1 MNKTATYF
9 LLSILSFVNHSLC
22 APQSYSHGRSDQIRV
37 KRQEEPE
44 LIISKFHVDTKIQ
57 FRYAVTTVT
66 SLVKNP
72 GTEARRAEFSMIIPD
87 TAFISNMSM
96 VIKGEEYVSSVQEKK
111 EAQATFDEAIS
122 KGFAAGLVSKA
133 TSRDTNKFTVDAN
146 IEAGDKVVFKLTY
159 EELLE
164 RKNGQYEYTL
174 NMDPGQLV
182 EDLRVTVNI
191 AESLPLTKLEVPA
204 LVESNEIDFSA
215 AEEEVSSIAEVTRGV
230 NGSENSAKVVFAPD
244 REYQEAAGD
253 QGVSGKFVV
262 RYDVDRDGQESE
274 VQVIDG
280 YFVHYFVP
288 ENLPTLPKHV
298 VFVLD
303 ISGSMRGEKL
313 EQMKDAMF
321 TVLDDMTDEDF
332 FNIVT
337 FSTDVEHWNKEEA
350 QEEIFSDDGFVENIT
365 TEFYRATDENKN
377 IAIGSILD
385 LQADGGTNI
394 NDALLAALAV
404 GKDAKQKGAF
414 PADVQT
420 MVVFL
425 TDGNPSSGVTDKSE
439 IKSNVKSANT
449 GAEFPVF
456 TIAFGEDADF
466 NLVKDIAAENDGAA
480 KRIYEGSDAALQ
492 LENFYAE
499 ISSPLLSNL
508 RLQYVGG
515 LVDTASL
522 SETEAKT
529 LFRGREVIVAGKLF
543 TASMDADRLGIKI
556 NADGKGGKF
565 HKHFDICLRDNKIPV
580 PSPLPAC
587 LKPREYPK
595 SEAQNFLKNLHAFLN
610 IKQLLKKSKLTSN
623 ETEQSALEMEATKLA
638 LETNLVT
645 EVTSLVVT
653 RPDEE
658 PVINKLVTELLAEGD
673 IPNWKLQYSNYY
685 SNTAMAVPG
694 SRAVPGS
701 ISGMASVPTSV
712 SSNRGTYSISS
723 SNSGSYS
730 SRGGR
735 RGSIISSNSGSYSSR
750 GGGRGRMRSG
760 SGGRSQT
767 SFNSQT
773 APPVTTTTTMTTT
786 SASIYEQHFD
796 SMSFDSGLQWSM
808 SSGHSSHVLKD
819 SLDIM
824 MTSDINGIENSQCNG
839 TLTLFTKTYNRGEEL
854 MIEEDSEDLEG
865 FDNKAVTALVSGD
878 CCWDI
883 FSEQNFAGA
892 RKTLR
897 PGEKYTGANSLGRDL
912 FRNVSSVRR
921 NTARRCR

>member
-1 MNKTATYF
+1 M
-9 LLSILSFVNHSLC
+9 
-22 APQSYSHGRSDQIRV
+22 G
-37 KRQEEPE
+37 
-44 LIISKFHVDTKIQ
+44 
-57 FRYAVTTVT
+57 
-66 SLVKNP
+66 
-72 GTEARRAEFSMIIPD
+72 
-87 TAFISNMSM
+87 
-96 VIKGEEYVSSVQEKK
+96 
-111 EAQATFDEAIS
+111 
-122 KGFAAGLVSKA
+122 
-133 TSRDTNKFTVDAN
+133 
-146 IEAGDKVVFKLTY
+146 
-159 EELLE
+159 
-164 RKNGQYEYTL
+164 
-174 NMDPGQLV
+174 
-182 EDLRVTVNI
+182 
-191 AESLPLTKLEVPA
+191 
-204 LVESNEIDFSA
+204 
-215 AEEEVSSIAEVTRGV
+215 
-230 NGSENSAKVVFAPD
+230 
-244 REYQEAAGD
+244 
-253 QGVSGKFVV
+253 
-262 RYDVDRDGQESE
+262 DRDGQESE

-350 QEEIFSDDGFVENIT
+350 LEEIFSDDGFVENIT

-414 PADVQT
+414 PADVQS

-439 IKSNVKSANT
+439 IKSNIKSANT

-466 NLVKDIAAENDGAA
+466 NLVKDIAAENEGAA

-529 LFRGREVIVAGKLF
+529 LFRGREVIVAGKLSSKAN
-543 TASMDADRLGIKI
+543 TNDVARLSIQIDAG
-556 NADGKGGKF
+556 GKGGEF
-565 HKHFDICLRDNKIPV
+565 HRDFDICLRKPVAQGVNGSENSAKVVFAVDRQQPEELIDDMLPV

-595 SEAQNFLKNLHAFLN
+595 SEAQNFLKNLHAFMN
-610 IKQLLKKSKLTSN
+610 IKQLLKKSKLASN
-623 ETEQSALEMEATKLA
+623 ETEKSALEMEATKLA

-658 PVINKLVTELLAEGD
+658 PVINKLVTRLFAEGE
-673 IPNWKLQYSNYY
+673 IVSPAFS
-685 SNTAMAVPG
+685 A
-694 SRAVPGS
+694 
-701 ISGMASVPTSV
+701 SG
-712 SSNRGTYSISS
+712 GI
-723 SNSGSYS
+723 
-730 SRGGR
+730 
-735 RGSIISSNSGSYSSR
+735 R
-750 GGGRGRMRSG
+750 GGGSNRNHYFSRRPSFSNFGAG
-760 SGGRSQT
+760 LNGGVSSKPLPIT
-767 SFNSQT
+767 FAASANFNSN
-773 APPVTTTTTMTTT
+773 PV
-786 SASIYEQHFD
+786 AYDDYENIEEE
-796 SMSFDSGLQWSM
+796 
-808 SSGHSSHVLKD
+808 
-819 SLDIM
+819 DIE
-824 MTSDINGIENSQCNG
+824 DDDVGNNQCNG
-839 TLTLFTKTYNRGEEL
+839 TLTLFTKTYNRGEDL
-854 MIEEDSEDLEG
+854 LIEEDTEDLEG

-878 CCWDI
+878 CCWVI
-883 FSEQNFAGA
+883 FSEQNFAGV

-897 PGEKYTGANSLGRDL
+897 PGEKYTSANSLGRDL

-921 NTARRCR
+921 NTSRRCR

>member
-529 LFRGREVIVAGKLF
+529 LFRGREVIVAGKLSNDAN
-543 TASMDADRLGIKI
+543 TDADRLSIQIDAG
-556 NADGKGGKF
+556 GKGGEY
-565 HKHFDICLRDNKIPV
+565 HRDFDICLREPV
-580 PSPLPAC
+580 AQDVNGSENSAKVVFAVDRQQAEEIIDDKLPLPSPLPAC

-658 PVINKLVTELLAEGD
+658 PVINKLVTRLFAEGE
-673 IPNWKLQYSNYY
+673 IVSPAFS
-685 SNTAMAVPG
+685 A
-694 SRAVPGS
+694 
-701 ISGMASVPTSV
+701 SG
-712 SSNRGTYSISS
+712 GI
-723 SNSGSYS
+723 
-730 SRGGR
+730 
-735 RGSIISSNSGSYSSR
+735 R
-750 GGGRGRMRSG
+750 GGGSNRNHYFSRRPSFSNFGAGLNGGGG
-760 SGGRSQT
+760 SKPLPITFAASAN
-767 SFNSQT
+767 FNSNQEDDYD
-773 APPVTTTTTMTTT
+773 
-786 SASIYEQHFD
+786 YENIE
-796 SMSFDSGLQWSM
+796 
-808 SSGHSSHVLKD
+808 VE
-819 SLDIM
+819 DIEADDDVG
-824 MTSDINGIENSQCNG
+824 SNQCNG

>member
-1 MNKTATYF
+1 MTNTATNF
-9 LLSILSFVNHSLC
+9 LLVVLAFVNHSLC
-22 APQSYSHGRSDQIRV
+22 APQSYSHGRSDHIRV

-44 LIISKFHVDTKIQ
+44 LIISKFHVDTRIQ
-57 FRYAVTTVT
+57 FRYAITTVT
-66 SLVKNP
+66 SQVKNP

-146 IEAGDKVVFKLTY
+146 IEAEDKVVFKLTY

-182 EDLRVTVNI
+182 EDLQVTVNI

-204 LVESNEIDFSA
+204 LLESNEIDFSA
-215 AEEEVSSIAEVTRGV
+215 AEEEVSSIAELTRGV

-350 QEEIFSDDGFVENIT
+350 LEEIFSDDGFVENIT

-414 PADVQT
+414 PADVQS

-439 IKSNVKSANT
+439 IKSNIKSANT

-466 NLVKDIAAENDGAA
+466 NLVKDIAAENEGAA

-529 LFRGREVIVAGKLF
+529 LFRGREVIVAGKLSSKAN
-543 TASMDADRLGIKI
+543 TNDVARLSIQIDAG
-556 NADGKGGKF
+556 GKGGEF
-565 HKHFDICLRDNKIPV
+565 HRDFDICLRKPVAQGVNGSENSAKVVFAVDRQQPEELIDDMLPV

-595 SEAQNFLKNLHAFLN
+595 SEAQNFLKNLHAFMN
-610 IKQLLKKSKLTSN
+610 IKQLLKKSKLASN
-623 ETEQSALEMEATKLA
+623 ETEKSALEMEATKLA

-658 PVINKLVTELLAEGD
+658 PVINKLVTRLFAEGE
-673 IPNWKLQYSNYY
+673 IVSPAFS
-685 SNTAMAVPG
+685 A
-694 SRAVPGS
+694 
-701 ISGMASVPTSV
+701 SG
-712 SSNRGTYSISS
+712 GI
-723 SNSGSYS
+723 
-730 SRGGR
+730 
-735 RGSIISSNSGSYSSR
+735 R
-750 GGGRGRMRSG
+750 GGGSNRNHYFSRRPSFSNFGAG
-760 SGGRSQT
+760 LNGGVSSKPLPIT
-767 SFNSQT
+767 FAASANFNSN
-773 APPVTTTTTMTTT
+773 PV
-786 SASIYEQHFD
+786 AYDDYENIEEE
-796 SMSFDSGLQWSM
+796 
-808 SSGHSSHVLKD
+808 
-819 SLDIM
+819 DIE
-824 MTSDINGIENSQCNG
+824 DDDVGNNQCNG
-839 TLTLFTKTYNRGEEL
+839 TLTLFTKTYNRGEDL
-854 MIEEDSEDLEG
+854 LIEEDTEDLEG

-878 CCWDI
+878 CCWVI
-883 FSEQNFAGA
+883 FSEQNFAGV

-897 PGEKYTGANSLGRDL
+897 PGEKYTSANSLGRDL

-921 NTARRCR
+921 NTSRRCR

>member
-1 MNKTATYF
+1 MINTAAAYC
-9 LLSILSFVNHSLC
+9 LLCIVTQGLC
-22 APQSYSHGRSDQIRV
+22 APQSHPHGGDKIDTRDR
-37 KRQEEPE
+37 RQHPASK
-44 LIISKFHVDTKIQ
+44 LIISKFHVDTRIQ

-66 SLVKNP
+66 SQVKNP
-72 GTEARRAEFSMIIPD
+72 GTEARRAECSMIIPD

-96 VIKGEEYVSSVQEKK
+96 VIKGEEYVSSIQEKK

-146 IEAGDKVVFKLTY
+146 IEAGDRVVFKLTY

-182 EDLRVTVNI
+182 EDLQVTVNI

-262 RYDVDRDGQESE
+262 RYDVDREGQESE

-394 NDALLAALAV
+394 NEELLAALAV
-404 GKDAKQKGAF
+404 GKDAKLKGAF

-466 NLVKDIAAENDGAA
+466 NLVKDIAAENEGAA

-522 SETEAKT
+522 SKTEAKT
-529 LFRGREVIVAGKLF
+529 LFRGREVIVAGKLSNEAN
-543 TASMDADRLGIKI
+543 TDADRLSIQIDAG
-556 NADGKGGKF
+556 GKGGEY
-565 HKHFDICLRDNKIPV
+565 HRDFDICLREPV
-580 PSPLPAC
+580 VQDVNGSENSAKVVFAVDRQQAEEITDDKLPLPSPLPAC

-723 SNSGSYS
+723 N
-730 SRGGR
+730 
-735 RGSIISSNSGSYSSR
+735 RGSIISSSSRGSMRAGRRGSPRGRSR
-750 GGGRGRMRSG
+750 GGGSYNY
-760 SGGRSQT
+760 SYD
-767 SFNSQT
+767 SQT
-773 APPVTTTTTMTTT
+773 AVPITTTTTATTTT
-786 SASIYEQHFD
+786 SV
-796 SMSFDSGLQWSM
+796 
-808 SSGHSSHVLKD
+808 SSGRNVMLFSANYMPPSWNT
-819 SLDIM
+819 SN
-824 MTSDINGIENSQCNG
+824 TTASDIDNIDIESNQCNG
-839 TLTLFTKTYNRGEEL
+839 TLTLFTKT
-854 MIEEDSEDLEG
+854 
-865 FDNKAVTALVSGD
+865 
-878 CCWDI
+878 
-883 FSEQNFAGA
+883 
-892 RKTLR
+892 
-897 PGEKYTGANSLGRDL
+897 
-912 FRNVSSVRR
+912 
-921 NTARRCR
+921 

>member
-529 LFRGREVIVAGKLF
+529 LFRGREVIVAGKLSNDAN
-543 TASMDADRLGIKI
+543 TDADRLSIQIDAG
-556 NADGKGGKF
+556 GKGGEY
-565 HKHFDICLRDNKIPV
+565 HRDFDICLREPV
-580 PSPLPAC
+580 AQDVNGSENSAKVVFAVDRQQAEEIIDDKLPLPSPLPAC

-658 PVINKLVTELLAEGD
+658 PVINKLVTRLFAEGE
-673 IPNWKLQYSNYY
+673 IVSPAFS
-685 SNTAMAVPG
+685 A
-694 SRAVPGS
+694 
-701 ISGMASVPTSV
+701 SG
-712 SSNRGTYSISS
+712 GI
-723 SNSGSYS
+723 
-730 SRGGR
+730 
-735 RGSIISSNSGSYSSR
+735 R
-750 GGGRGRMRSG
+750 GGGSNRNHYFSRRPSFSNFGAGLNGGG
-760 SGGRSQT
+760 SSKPLPIT
-767 SFNSQT
+767 FAASANFNSN
-773 APPVTTTTTMTTT
+773 PVVEYD
-786 SASIYEQHFD
+786 YENIED
-796 SMSFDSGLQWSM
+796 EEE
-808 SSGHSSHVLKD
+808 
-819 SLDIM
+819 DIEADDDGG
-824 MTSDINGIENSQCNG
+824 SSQCNG

>member
-1 MNKTATYF
+1 M
-9 LLSILSFVNHSLC
+9 
-22 APQSYSHGRSDQIRV
+22 G
-37 KRQEEPE
+37 
-44 LIISKFHVDTKIQ
+44 
-57 FRYAVTTVT
+57 
-66 SLVKNP
+66 
-72 GTEARRAEFSMIIPD
+72 
-87 TAFISNMSM
+87 
-96 VIKGEEYVSSVQEKK
+96 
-111 EAQATFDEAIS
+111 
-122 KGFAAGLVSKA
+122 
-133 TSRDTNKFTVDAN
+133 
-146 IEAGDKVVFKLTY
+146 
-159 EELLE
+159 
-164 RKNGQYEYTL
+164 
-174 NMDPGQLV
+174 
-182 EDLRVTVNI
+182 
-191 AESLPLTKLEVPA
+191 
-204 LVESNEIDFSA
+204 
-215 AEEEVSSIAEVTRGV
+215 
-230 NGSENSAKVVFAPD
+230 
-244 REYQEAAGD
+244 
-253 QGVSGKFVV
+253 
-262 RYDVDRDGQESE
+262 
-274 VQVIDG
+274 
-280 YFVHYFVP
+280 
-288 ENLPTLPKHV
+288 
-298 VFVLD
+298 
-303 ISGSMRGEKL
+303 
-313 EQMKDAMF
+313 
-321 TVLDDMTDEDF
+321 TDEDF

-350 QEEIFSDDGFVENIT
+350 LEERFSDDGFVENIT

-394 NDALLAALAV
+394 NDALLAALAI

-449 GAEFPVF
+449 GAEFPIY
-456 TIAFGEDADF
+456 TIAFGADADF
-466 NLVKDIAAENDGAA
+466 QLVKDIAAENEGAA

-565 HKHFDICLRDNKIPV
+565 HKHFDICLRDDKIPV

-587 LKPREYPK
+587 IKPREYPK

-610 IKQLLKKSKLTSN
+610 IKQLLKKSKFTSN

-653 RPDEE
+653 RPDED
-658 PVINKLVTELLAEGD
+658 PVINKLVTRLFAEGE
-673 IPNWKLQYSNYY
+673 IVSPAFSASGGCPPLKGCS
-685 SNTAMAVPG
+685 SSGGG
-694 SRAVPGS
+694 SRRNHYFSRRPSFSNFGAGLNGGGGS
-701 ISGMASVPTSV
+701 KPLPITFAASA
-712 SSNRGTYSISS
+712 NFN
-723 SNSGSYS
+723 SNSEDDYDYENIEVEDIVADDGS
-730 SRGGR
+730 
-735 RGSIISSNSGSYSSR
+735 N
-750 GGGRGRMRSG
+750 
-760 SGGRSQT
+760 
-767 SFNSQT
+767 
-773 APPVTTTTTMTTT
+773 
-786 SASIYEQHFD
+786 
-796 SMSFDSGLQWSM
+796 
-808 SSGHSSHVLKD
+808 
-819 SLDIM
+819 
-824 MTSDINGIENSQCNG
+824 QCNG

-854 MIEEDSEDLEG
+854 MIEDDIEDLEG

>member
-1 MNKTATYF
+1 M
-9 LLSILSFVNHSLC
+9 
-22 APQSYSHGRSDQIRV
+22 G
-37 KRQEEPE
+37 
-44 LIISKFHVDTKIQ
+44 
-57 FRYAVTTVT
+57 
-66 SLVKNP
+66 
-72 GTEARRAEFSMIIPD
+72 
-87 TAFISNMSM
+87 
-96 VIKGEEYVSSVQEKK
+96 
-111 EAQATFDEAIS
+111 
-122 KGFAAGLVSKA
+122 
-133 TSRDTNKFTVDAN
+133 
-146 IEAGDKVVFKLTY
+146 
-159 EELLE
+159 
-164 RKNGQYEYTL
+164 
-174 NMDPGQLV
+174 
-182 EDLRVTVNI
+182 
-191 AESLPLTKLEVPA
+191 
-204 LVESNEIDFSA
+204 
-215 AEEEVSSIAEVTRGV
+215 
-230 NGSENSAKVVFAPD
+230 
-244 REYQEAAGD
+244 
-253 QGVSGKFVV
+253 
-262 RYDVDRDGQESE
+262 
-274 VQVIDG
+274 
-280 YFVHYFVP
+280 
-288 ENLPTLPKHV
+288 
-298 VFVLD
+298 
-303 ISGSMRGEKL
+303 
-313 EQMKDAMF
+313 
-321 TVLDDMTDEDF
+321 
-332 FNIVT
+332 
-337 FSTDVEHWNKEEA
+337 
-350 QEEIFSDDGFVENIT
+350 T
-365 TEFYRATDENKN
+365 TEFYRATDQNKN

-394 NDALLAALAV
+394 NDALLAAMAV

-515 LVDTASL
+515 LVDTSSL

-529 LFRGREVIVAGKLF
+529 LFRGREVIVAGKLSNEAN
-543 TASMDADRLGIKI
+543 TDTGADRLSIQIDAG
-556 NADGKGGKF
+556 GKGGEY
-565 HKHFDICLRDNKIPV
+565 HRDFDICLREPVAQDVSGSENSSAKVVFAVDRQQAEELIDDMLPV

-658 PVINKLVTELLAEGD
+658 PVINKLVTRLFAEGE
-673 IPNWKLQYSNYY
+673 IVSPAFS
-685 SNTAMAVPG
+685 A
-694 SRAVPGS
+694 
-701 ISGMASVPTSV
+701 SGGIRGG
-712 SSNRGTYSISS
+712 SSNRNHYFSRRPSF
-723 SNSGSYS
+723 SNFGA
-730 SRGGR
+730 GL
-735 RGSIISSNSGSYSSR
+735 N
-750 GGGRGRMRSG
+750 GGGS
-760 SGGRSQT
+760 
-767 SFNSQT
+767 
-773 APPVTTTTTMTTT
+773 TTTTIT
-786 SASIYEQHFD
+786 SSKPLPITFAAASANFDYNPEVEYDYE
-796 SMSFDSGLQWSM
+796 
-808 SSGHSSHVLKD
+808 VE
-819 SLDIM
+819 DIE
-824 MTSDINGIENSQCNG
+824 DDDFGNNQCNG

-854 MIEEDSEDLEG
+854 RVEEDSEDLEG
-865 FDNKAVTALVSGD
+865 FDNKAVTALVTGD

-921 NTARRCR
+921 NTSRRCR